1 MNNIAMQNR
10 QPEKIPK
17 AMLRLMF
24 ALVVLVLIAV
34 SVARVS
40 GLLLDPVTPKSN
52 TLVVKAHV
60 GMRASPRAICDR
72 AAYRCKK

>member
-1 MNNIAMQNR
+1 MSNTAMQNR

-24 ALVVLVLIAV
+24 ALVVFVLLAV

-40 GLLLDPVTPKSN
+40 VDCLLLAHLPSQKLWPKLLYTS
-52 TLVVKAHV
+52 LAREVVL
-60 GMRASPRAICDR
+60 
-72 AAYRCKK
+72 